1 MGAVC
6 VNRAVTHSAWNV
18 LKLNR
23 SSSSSILSRFDLSE
37 APTRP
42 LPASQCVTPSFIHL
56 TREESPAVL
65 KKYHHLPMG
74 NKGQSAQE

>member
-18 LKLNR
+18 LELNL

-37 APTRP
+37 APTHT
-42 LPASQCVTPSFIHL
+42 LPESLFSTFDM
-56 TREESPAVL
+56 RESPAL
-65 KKYHHLPMG
+65 LNKNHHSPMG
-74 NKGQSAQE
+74 DKGQSAQGL